1 MISTDDVRRLLQA
14 EGKDAVL
21 VVIEGRTEVIGGGQ
35 LESEQYR
42 GALEVVTRDD
52 LVARVGAQPSDRELE
67 EQASTLDAEVS
78 QLGG

>member
-21 VVIEGRTEVIGGGQ
+21 VVIEGRAEVISGGQ

-52 LVARVGAQPSDRELE
+52 LVGRVGAQPSDRELE